1 MDACD
6 RAECL
11 VGTRTAIIQ
20 FITDWALDP
29 ANETQNI
36 LWLHGLA
43 GAGKSTLS
51 TTIAN
56 RFREMGCLGA
66 FAFFDRDT
74 IERSNPT
81 NVIRTLAYQIGSFHA
96 RAGRAISDV
105 LENSPSIC
113 VSPLHLQ
120 FKRLLVDALSSDG
133 VIDAADGPII
143 LVLDALDEC
152 GSAEKRES
160 LVEILAE
167 QSVRLPAGIRIFIT
181 SRSERDIRRTFETR
195 PHILAKELD
204 ITSDANSHDVVSY
217 LRHQMM
223 RVRIKAGIL
232 SLTTDWPGEEVIHKL
247 AERASGLFVWASTAS
262 RFIDGHDPRRR
273 MDVILNG
280 HNASGGVECALDDL
294 YRKALHAAGSWDDED
309 FVTDFNAILGVV
321 LVAQRPLSSDA
332 IDRLIDA
339 PYDRPSNYTLSQLSC
354 ILQQNPTVRLL
365 HPSFADFLMT
375 RSRCGRDIW
384 FFDHVSHHRTLCFHC
399 WRRLDAVLKRNMCNL
414 TLTKQL
420 ESETLAEDVTY
431 ACVFWVDHLC
441 MITGDTS
448 LVIERLVNFINRHL
462 LHWFEAMSILRQ
474 SRDTVKLLEKLY
486 FWITVSPPR

>member
-1 MDACD
+1 
-6 RAECL
+6 
-11 VGTRTAIIQ
+11 
-20 FITDWALDP
+20 
-29 ANETQNI
+29 
-36 LWLHGLA
+36 
-43 GAGKSTLS
+43 
-51 TTIAN
+51 
-56 RFREMGCLGA
+56 
-66 FAFFDRDT
+66 
-74 IERSNPT
+74 
-81 NVIRTLAYQIGSFHA
+81 
-96 RAGRAISDV
+96 
-105 LENSPSIC
+105 
-113 VSPLHLQ
+113 
-120 FKRLLVDALSSDG
+120 
-133 VIDAADGPII
+133 
-143 LVLDALDEC
+143 
-152 GSAEKRES
+152 
-160 LVEILAE
+160 
-167 QSVRLPAGIRIFIT
+167 
-181 SRSERDIRRTFETR
+181 
-195 PHILAKELD
+195 
-204 ITSDANSHDVVSY
+204 
-217 LRHQMM
+217 MM

-280 HNASGGVECALDDL
+280 HSASGGAECALDDL